1 MKDCPQQHFIVD
13 YVFRELDEKEK
24 NKFKA
29 HLQTCDVCRLQL
41 QQFEETFSVIK
52 KAKTEKPPK
61 ELMDNY
67 LRVLRN
73 SFYPKTNLLQ
83 RVNEWI
89 SDFVTLPSP
98 AMRLA
103 QATIMLLIG
112 VFLGRLLFLQPQ
124 TPTANIADNNI
135 QSAAVVSDQ
144 LLRHYLQETEMIL
157 LDVANTNPAEDA
169 RILESIKQLAKYRRL
184 LEKTVLCR
192 ERAEELDD
200 PMLKN
205 LIDEI
210 ELILLDLCNAEDENF
225 DELLFHVKKQIKESH
240 ILLEINSIARDQI

>member
-13 YVFRELDEKEK
+13 YVFRELDEKDRR
-24 NKFKA
+24 KFKA
-29 HLQTCDVCRLQL
+29 HLQTCEVCQLQL
-41 QQFEETFSVIK
+41 QQFEKTFSVIK

-61 ELMDNY
+61 ELMNNY
-67 LRVLRN
+67 LRVLQN
-73 SFYPKTNLLQ
+73 SFYPKRSLLQ
-83 RVNEWI
+83 KVNEWI
-89 SDFVTLPSP
+89 DDFVTHPSLS
-98 AMRLA
+98 MRLA

-112 VFLGRLLFLQPQ
+112 VLLGRLLFFQPQ
-124 TPTANIADNNI
+124 TPITNLADNNI
-135 QSAAVVSDQ
+135 QSAAAISDQ